1 MTQEVCQECNGTGQM
16 DFSDS
21 DSLGVGAATQ
31 TCRRCGGLG
40 VGMPDPVALQPD
52 PEPAEQ
58 APWGWW
64 SIYQEQADLAN
75 ELNAK
80 LPALDALQALS
91 ECTHAQLTDRLGRA
105 GSALGYLH
113 VHQGARIGRLR
124 ALKETYDT
132 ALEVAKSKLPR
143 AELKTTT
150 SEATKVQMV
159 MERSIG
165 EPLRELRKHII
176 EHEGQVGLV
185 DGYIRAYERAW
196 ETLSRALTS
205 RTSEMAME
213 TRR

>member
-21 DSLGVGAATQ
+21 DNLGVGAATQ
-31 TCRRCGGLG
+31 TCWLCGGLG
-40 VGMPDPVALQPD
+40 EISVPADSPASQD
-52 PEPAEQ
+52 EPEQ

-64 SIYQEQADLAN
+64 SIYQEQAELAKDLAQN
-75 ELNAK
+75 
-80 LPALDALQALS
+80 LPALDALQSLS
-91 ECTHAQLTDRLGRA
+91 DCTHAQLTDRLGRA

-113 VHQGARIGRLR
+113 LHQGARIGRLR